1 MNFLTAMDISASG
14 LTAQRSRMNLIAM
27 NLSHMHTTRTPEGG
41 PYRRKLPIFA
51 AEPLVTG
58 FPTRFRDKLDR
69 ELEEVQVT
77 EVIEDYR
84 DFQLIFDP
92 AHPDADEFG
101 YVLMPNVN
109 VIEEMVD
116 MLSAKRS
123 YEANV
128 TAVSASQDMA
138 LKSLD
143 ILR

>member
-27 NLSHMHTTRTPEGG
+27 NLSHMHTTRTSEGG
-41 PYRRKLPIFA
+41 PYRRKLPVFA
-51 AEPLVTG
+51 AQPLAG
-58 FPTRFRDKLDR
+58 ELRGRFRDRLDQ

-77 EVIEDYR
+77 EVIEDNR
-84 DFQLIFDP
+84 DFQLVFDP

-138 LKSLD
+138 IKSLE

>member
-51 AEPLVTG
+51 AEPLAGG
-58 FPTRFRDKLDR
+58 FPARFGDKLDQ
-69 ELEEVQVT
+69 ELEEVQVS

-84 DFQLIFDP
+84 DFQLVFDP